1 MVKPRAHFAV
11 LVIAACA
18 LAASGC
24 ALRGPFVAVTTE
36 SMILSRGPSAHFLSL
51 AYSPGRLYAVFADRS
66 TTTLDMAALPEGP
79 HLPSAAP
86 PLEVI
91 DKVDVAPPL
100 SPAFGEHILSV
111 AGGGAAVLYLDR
123 ETDVKTVLKLATR
136 RLGETQ
142 WNLDVLEPPGDP
154 LLLASD
160 EAGGFGAAWSSGML
174 SYRPAGALAAAS
186 VAPLAFRLEGHAS
199 PDGAGGFTAFDSLTS
214 QLLALRWTGSVFST
228 QVIPGG
234 SPVQASL
241 RSAAGLLSV
250 VTWDAKLRRLILHQ
264 ENAPGGVFS
273 SATVT
278 VCDGTQTVALLRG
291 QTDATFRVLFN
302 EVRSLG
308 AGRTV
313 SEISLIAPGSLLG
326 GRGTR
331 YRKAIVCSGDS
342 SIDGFAAVRT
352 ADALYVLVS
361 QGDLKL
367 LRIPLTP

>member
-1 MVKPRAHFAV
+1 
-11 LVIAACA
+11 
-18 LAASGC
+18 
-24 ALRGPFVAVTTE
+24 
-36 SMILSRGPSAHFLSL
+36 
-51 AYSPGRLYAVFADRS
+51 
-66 TTTLDMAALPEGP
+66 
-79 HLPSAAP
+79 
-86 PLEVI
+86 
-91 DKVDVAPPL
+91 
-100 SPAFGEHILSV
+100 
-111 AGGGAAVLYLDR
+111 
-123 ETDVKTVLKLATR
+123 VKTVLKLANR
-136 RLGETQ
+136 KLGETQ

-160 EAGGFGAAWSSGML
+160 EAGAFGAAWSSGML
-174 SYRPAGALAAAS
+174 SYRPAGAQAAAA
-186 VAPLAFRLEGHAS
+186 VPPLAFRLEGHTS

-214 QLLALRWTGSVFST
+214 QLLALRWTGSGLST

-250 VTWDAKLRRLILHQ
+250 VSWDAKLRRLILHQ
-264 ENAPGGVFS
+264 ENAPGGGFS

-278 VCDGTQTVALLRG
+278 VCDGTETVALLRG
-291 QTDATFRVLFN
+291 QTDATLLVLFD

-342 SIDGFAAVRT
+342 NIDGFAAVRT